1 MRLQDYFLPLLPPPR
16 PPPPEFSLGRLR
28 QTAQRLYVSVEPLY
42 SLFAVPLLRL
52 ATWQNPRKSFI
63 YCAVSIRAL
72 LHRLKLLIQDIC
84 YCQLYWILWYHGLLL
99 SALLL
104 RVLYSLVRRKLHPYP
119 SLDELRAHRTRIDR
133 SHTFG
138 AMLSARL
145 AATPS
150 LGVEDMWHLFK
161 DYKHTRKLKKA
172 AKEAAAKGDDGKAD
186 DAASMH
192 SIAAEKPEE
201 KPEDPLEDIKD
212 EDLKRLGLFVLCEVA
227 DLLERIKKWGRPI
240 PLSAD
245 FTLNFYPA
253 SSSGATPAPPSSTGW
268 CV

>member
-1 MRLQDYFLPLLPPPR
+1 MYRMSRADID
-16 PPPPEFSLGRLR
+16 
-28 QTAQRLYVSVEPLY
+28 TAAM
-42 SLFAVPLLRL
+42 FTA
-52 ATWQNPRKSFI
+52 
-63 YCAVSIRAL
+63 RAL
-72 LHRLKLLIQDIC
+72 KPLIQDIC
-84 YCQLYWILWYHGLLL
+84 YCQLYWRLWYHGLLL
-99 SALLL
+99 SALLF
-104 RVLYSLVRRKLHPYP
+104 RVLYSLIRRKLHPYP

-172 AKEAAAKGDDGKAD
+172 AKEAAARGDDGKAD

-227 DLLERIKKWGRPI
+227 DLLERIKEATDTDWLRPCPAGFTLPSNGSDGLGPLPWADAAFNRHAVTRSLAELGLEDAEHAI
-240 PLSAD
+240 PLEE
-245 FTLNFYPA
+245 
-253 SSSGATPAPPSSTGW
+253 PPRA
-268 CV
+268 